1 MHLFKVNSHSIPPK
15 IERVSVFYLFTLSF
29 NTWSIFIY
37 VHICLVIYYIYLVR
51 KVFLG
56 EKENLLEMNWFYF
69 VLKEYFILIEN
80 ENEQQYTYSFFFLN
94 T

>member
-15 IERVSVFYLFTLSF
+15 IERVSVFYLFTLNF

-37 VHICLVIYYIYLVR
+37 VHICLLIYYIYLVR

-56 EKENLLEMNWFYF
+56 EKENLLEMNRFYF

-80 ENEQQYTYSFFFLN
+80 EN
-94 T
+94 